1 MQHVDNDEDGGGGDD
16 NDNSIQHIQSLQY
29 LAHTLYARSCAKSIY
44 IGTHV
49 TLSHIVF
56 YKVTLI
62 LYKQKVQ
69 IFLGDNTM

>member
-1 MQHVDNDEDGGGGDD
+1 MFTNWAFIIWNKCKHVDNDADGGGGDD

-49 TLSHIVF
+49 TLSHIVVF
-56 YKVTLI
+56 QGHTNIV
-62 LYKQKVQ
+62 
-69 IFLGDNTM
+69 